1 MKNIKLVV
9 AYDGT
14 NYSGWQIQ
22 PNAVTI
28 EQLLDKAINSLTGEN
43 IHVTGAS
50 RTDAGV
56 HAMGNVAVFKTNSTI
71 PGRRWAYAIN
81 RFLPDDI
88 VVQAS
93 WEVEKNFHPRHC
105 NTVKTYEY
113 KILNTPFPFPKERNY
128 SWHVSHDLN
137 INNMKEAAQILI
149 GEHDFKSF
157 CCVRTQTEST
167 VRHIYSIEIIK
178 ENIYNKNISEKF
190 SNKYNNDNIK
200 KNGDNNKNCLDMKA
214 SDNMSGLSDKIFDKN
229 YSCDDKLQNN
239 NVSAANRADNIS
251 NGSYITIR
259 IKGNGFLYN
268 MVRIIAGTLM
278 QVGRGQLTPAAVQN
292 MLLSK
297 DRCSAGQT
305 APPQGL
311 TLMGIDYVDGD
322 DKEIV

>member
-43 IHVTGAS
+43 VHVTGAS

-137 INNMKEAAQILI
+137 INKMKEAAQILV

-190 SNKYNNDNIK
+190 SNKYNNDSIK

-214 SDNMSGLSDKIFDKN
+214 SDNMSGLSDKIFGKN
-229 YSCDDKLQNN
+229 YSIDDKLQNN